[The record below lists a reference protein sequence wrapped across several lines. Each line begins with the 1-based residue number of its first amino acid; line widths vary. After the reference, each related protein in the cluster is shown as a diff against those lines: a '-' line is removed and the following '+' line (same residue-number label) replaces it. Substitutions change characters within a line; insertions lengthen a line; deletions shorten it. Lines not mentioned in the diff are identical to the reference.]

1 MIFLSHLARR
11 QIAADE
17 NGQNWDGG
25 DVLQHG
31 IGCHSDLT
39 NPRATGIPG
48 PIPSMNRWFYDYIYI
63 TYMCIY
69 PSIYLSIYLSIDLS
83 IDLSI
88 HPSIYPSI
96 YLSI

>member
-69 PSIYLSIYLSIDLS
+69 PSIYLSI
-83 IDLSI
+83 DLSI